1 MAREEKFCCLNAAA
15 YIAHTKLVNGGISG
29 FLVSGGTSLGQ
40 GSSITTIHQYML
52 LPI

>member
-1 MAREEKFCCLNAAA
+1 MAREERFCCLNAVA
-15 YIAHTKLVNGGISG
+15 YIAQEKSINGGISG